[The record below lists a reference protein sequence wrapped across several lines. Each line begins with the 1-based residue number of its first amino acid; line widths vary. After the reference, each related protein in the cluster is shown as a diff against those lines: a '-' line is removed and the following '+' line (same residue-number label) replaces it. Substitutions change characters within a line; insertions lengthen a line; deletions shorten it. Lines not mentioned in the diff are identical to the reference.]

1 MGEKSHSHIKITI
14 NILGK
19 KYISPKKNHNE
30 YLKSS
35 SYAARSYLLMPW
47 QCNWSWYARHN
58 HPVKKIS
65 TVPPISVQFHQ
76 SQYTNIDMSRQIMS
90 AKYNPAHTQDDIT
103 SSTKFRTNIYY
114 FIEMSTCA
122 QEEKY
127 NNNFQT
133 KNVSRHGP
141 RGDGGVENYF
151 QSFRC
156 RWRRVDHL
164 WGEADGNGTSWWNLA
179 IVSYKSWWH
188 WQYIDWY
195 YRNRRVNHN
204 YLNSAIISYHP
215 W

>member
-1 MGEKSHSHIKITI
+1 M
-14 NILGK
+14 NILR
-19 KYISPKKNHNE
+19 
-30 YLKSS
+30 
-35 SYAARSYLLMPW
+35 A
-47 QCNWSWYARHN
+47 
-58 HPVKKIS
+58 HPMQPGLIFWCLDNAIDPDTHAIITQS
-65 TVPPISVQFHQ
+65 RRYQQFHQ
-76 SQYTNIDMSRQIMS
+76 SQYNVTNLSTNIDMSRQIMS

-164 WGEADGNGTSWWNLA
+164 WGEPDSNGTSLLNLA
-179 IVSYKSWWH
+179 IVSYKSWSH
-188 WQYIDWY
+188 WQYIDW
-195 YRNRRVNHN
+195 
-204 YLNSAIISYHP
+204 LSQ
-215 W
+215 